1 MEVSYLIFGAIF
13 LSIALG
19 YVLNINIGLFAMGFA
34 YLIGAFVLE
43 YRVRDIVAMWPTNLF
58 FVIMAITF
66 FYGFAISNGTIEK
79 IARNAVYASRKAPS
93 MLPIVLYFL
102 VTTIS
107 AIGPGSYAVFVFLSP
122 LVMAVAAETGMS
134 RLLAAVIV
142 VAGGVAG
149 TFTQMS
155 IGGGIASGLIEKA
168 GYVQNA
174 LDYTAA
180 VSRNAFVSE
189 TIIFF
194 ISYFLLKG
202 YKINKVNFD
211 KPAPFDKKQLLTC
224 LLIFVT
230 LSCVMLPPV
239 ISSLFPT
246 IKTLAFMKRQMDP
259 TFVSIIAVVLCL
271 LLKLGNEKDA
281 IAKVPWS
288 VIILLC
294 GMGVLIE
301 VAVKV
306 GTIKALAAWMST
318 HVSAD
323 SAPLVLGAVASVMS
337 FFSSTMGV
345 VMPTL
350 YPLVPELVN
359 SVGADPATLFS
370 IITVCA
376 AFTGFSPFSSG
387 GALSLT
393 GVSDE
398 GERKKLFNQL
408 LVLPVDAMA
417 LALTLTAVGIIH

>member
-1 MEVSYLIFGAIF
+1 
-13 LSIALG
+13 
-19 YVLNINIGLFAMGFA
+19 
-34 YLIGAFVLE
+34 
-43 YRVRDIVAMWPTNLF
+43 
-58 FVIMAITF
+58 
-66 FYGFAISNGTIEK
+66 
-79 IARNAVYASRKAPS
+79 
-93 MLPIVLYFL
+93 
-102 VTTIS
+102 
-107 AIGPGSYAVFVFLSP
+107 
-122 LVMAVAAETGMS
+122 
-134 RLLAAVIV
+134 
-142 VAGGVAG
+142 
-149 TFTQMS
+149 
-155 IGGGIASGLIEKA
+155 
-168 GYVQNA
+168 
-174 LDYTAA
+174 
-180 VSRNAFVSE
+180 
-189 TIIFF
+189 
-194 ISYFLLKG
+194 
-202 YKINKVNFD
+202 
-211 KPAPFDKKQLLTC
+211 
-224 LLIFVT
+224 
-230 LSCVMLPPV
+230 
-239 ISSLFPT
+239 
-246 IKTLAFMKRQMDP
+246 MKRQMDP

-408 LVLPVDAMA
+408 LVLPVGAMA